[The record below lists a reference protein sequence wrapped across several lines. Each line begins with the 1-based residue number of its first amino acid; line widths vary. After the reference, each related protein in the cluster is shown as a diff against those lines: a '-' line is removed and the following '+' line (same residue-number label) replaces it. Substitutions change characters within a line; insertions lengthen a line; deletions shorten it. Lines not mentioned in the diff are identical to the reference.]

1 MDYAEDKFGIQMKK
15 TFANISGVAVDKII
29 VRGARQ
35 HNLKSIDLDLPREKF
50 IVVTGLSGSGKSS
63 LAFDTIYAEG
73 QRRYLET
80 MMAYARQ
87 FLQILER
94 PDVDRIEGLSPSVA
108 IEQKTIS
115 NNPHS
120 TVGTVTEIYDYVRL
134 LFAKVGTQFC
144 VKCNIPVEQQSPDQ
158 IIQNILD
165 KFEGRNIV
173 LLAPLVV
180 GRKGHYRELFR
191 ELMAEGFVQARVDG
205 TLRDL
210 HEGLELSRYGTHNI
224 ELAVDKLKVQKK
236 SVSRLRESL
245 KLGLERGSGT
255 IIVQDHDLKKDHF
268 FSRLRSCPKCGT
280 SYSDLAPNSFS
291 FNSKFGMC
299 RACGGTGLSRDI
311 NPDAVIVDQK
321 LSITDGALLF
331 PKRDDFFLISLLNS
345 LLLPYGVDTNT
356 PFENFDETVLDLI
369 FFGKNQKD
377 SRKGIKFAG
386 VSISN
391 LNSKFEGLVPMLR
404 ELDFEVYF
412 GKDSREIEAH
422 LPLSQCTTCNGTR
435 LRNESRFVRV
445 VDASGSELTID
456 TVVSDS
462 VDRVTA
468 SFDKLKLPKRS
479 EKIALPILHEI
490 TTRLKFLL
498 NVGLDYL
505 SLNRPAGTLSGGE
518 SQRIRLATQ
527 IGSQLT
533 GVLYVIDEPSIGL
546 HQRDNVRLIDSLK
559 SLRDLGNTVLVV
571 EHDRETMEN
580 ADYIV
585 DLGPG
590 AGEHGGRVV
599 KAGTLQEIL
608 SEHHDS
614 LTAAYL
620 RGDKSI
626 PVRPK
631 ETLRKPNGSFLTLS
645 GATGNNLKS
654 VELKIPLGLFT
665 CVTGVSG
672 SGKSSLIN
680 DTLYRILGKKF
691 YRLSEQPLPYKSI
704 SGIQHIDKVVDVDQ
718 SPIGRTPR
726 SNPAT
731 YVGVFTAIRD
741 LFAQL
746 PESKMRGYKP
756 GRFSFNVQEGRC
768 PACEGDGMRKI
779 EMSFLPDVYVK
790 CEVCNGKRY
799 SAATLDVRY
808 KGKTIADVLEMTV
821 EDALKLFEEIPPI
834 RRKLETMNEVGL
846 GYLRLGQ
853 SSVTLSGGEAQRVK
867 LSTELAKVATGKTL
881 YILDEPTT
889 GLHFEDIR
897 ILLDLLHKLVDR
909 GNTVLIVEHNLDV
922 IKCADWIID
931 LGPEG
936 GADGGTIV
944 AEGPPHSITRTKA
957 SYTGRYLAD
966 YMGNKTVGTPAGN

>member
-1 MDYAEDKFGIQMKK
+1 MKK
-15 TFANISGVAVDKII
+15 TSGDVPKNALDNIVI
-29 VRGARQ
+29 RGARQ

-50 IVVTGLSGSGKSS
+50 IVITGLSGSGKSS

-94 PDVDRIEGLSPSVA
+94 PDVDLIEGLSPSVA

-115 NNPHS
+115 TNPHS
-120 TVGTVTEIYDYVRL
+120 SVGTVTEIYDYVRL

-144 VKCNIPVEQQSPDQ
+144 VNCDIPVQQQTPDQ
-158 IIQNILD
+158 IHQAIMRDFNS
-165 KFEGRNIV
+165 RNII

-191 ELMAEGFVQARVDG
+191 ELMSEGFIQARVDG
-205 TLRDL
+205 VLKDIQ
-210 HEGLELSRYGTHNI
+210 EGMEVSRYGTHNI
-224 ELAVDKLKVQKK
+224 ELVVDKLKMQAK
-236 SVSRLRESL
+236 SSSRLRESL

-255 IIVQDHDLKKDHF
+255 IIIQDNETRKDTF
-268 FSRLRSCPKCGT
+268 FSRLRSCPKCGA
-280 SYSDLAPNSFS
+280 SYPDLAPNSFS

-299 RACGGTGLSRDI
+299 RTCGGTGLSRDI
-311 NPDAVIVDQK
+311 TPEAIIVDPK
-321 LSITDGALLF
+321 MSIAEGALIF
-331 PKRDDFFLISLLNS
+331 PKRDDFFLLSMLNS
-345 LLLPYGVDTNT
+345 LLEPHSVNTNT
-356 PFENFDETVLDLI
+356 PFEQFSSTVRDLI
-369 FFGKNQKD
+369 FYGKNQKAGK
-377 SRKGIKFAG
+377 KGISFAG

-391 LNSKFEGLVPMLR
+391 LNNKFEGLVPMLKQ
-404 ELDFEVYF
+404 LDFEVYF
-412 GKDSREIEAH
+412 GKDAEEIEAH
-422 LPLSQCTTCNGTR
+422 LPFTECKTCAGTR
-435 LRNESRFVRV
+435 LRPESRFVRV
-445 VDASGSELTID
+445 IDSDGTETII
-456 TVVSDS
+456 DS
-462 VDRVTA
+462 VVKNSIDKVSSAMDRLT
-468 SFDKLKLPKRS
+468 LPKRS
-479 EKIALPILHEI
+479 LKIAQPILHEI
-490 TTRLKFLL
+490 RTRLKFLL

-505 SLNRPAGTLSGGE
+505 NLNRPSGTLSGGE

-546 HQRDNVRLIDSLK
+546 HQRDNVRLIESLK
-559 SLRDLGNTVLVV
+559 SLRDLGNTVIVV

-590 AGEHGGRVV
+590 AGEHGGHVV
-599 KAGTLQEIL
+599 KSGTLQELL
-608 SEHHDS
+608 SEKEES

-620 RGDKSI
+620 RDEKEI

-631 ETLRKPNGSFLTLS
+631 ELLRKPNDAFLYLK
-645 GATGNNLKS
+645 GASGNNLKS
-654 VELKIPLGLFT
+654 VDVKFPIGLLV

-672 SGKSSLIN
+672 SGKSTLIN
-680 DTLYRILGKKF
+680 DTLYRILGKRF
-691 YRLSEQPLPYKSI
+691 YRMSDQPLPYGEI
-704 SGIQHIDKVVDVDQ
+704 SGMELIDKVVDVDQ

-741 LFAQL
+741 LFSQL
-746 PESKMRGYKP
+746 PESKLRGYRP

-790 CEVCNGKRY
+790 CEVCNGKRF
-799 SAATLDVRY
+799 SAATLDVKY
-808 KGKTIADVLEMTV
+808 KGKSIADVLELTV
-821 EDALKLFEEIPPI
+821 EEASHLFEDIPSI
-834 RRKLETMNEVGL
+834 RRKLQTMVDVGL

-853 SSVTLSGGEAQRVK
+853 SSTTLSGGEAQRVK
-867 LSTELAKVATGKTL
+867 LATELSKVATGKTL

-936 GADGGTIV
+936 GEGGGRIV
-944 AEGPPHSITRTKA
+944 AQGPPETIIKSKG
-957 SYTGRYLAD
+957 SYTGRFLAD
-966 YMGNKTVGTPAGN
+966 YLKNGTNGSARRN

>member
-1 MDYAEDKFGIQMKK
+1 MKK
-15 TFANISGVAVDKII
+15 AANNRQKSSLDKII
-29 VRGARQ
+29 IRGARQ
-35 HNLKSIDLDLPREKF
+35 HNLKSIDLDLPRDKF
-50 IVVTGLSGSGKSS
+50 IVMTGISGSGKSS

-87 FLQILER
+87 FLQVLER
-94 PDVDRIEGLSPSVA
+94 PDVDLIEGLSPSVA

-115 NNPHS
+115 TNPHS

-134 LFAKVGTQFC
+134 LFAKVGTQYC
-144 VKCNIPVEQQSPDQ
+144 VNCNIPVQQQTPDQ
-158 IIQNILD
+158 ILKTVLSDYEN
-165 KFEGRNIV
+165 RNAV
-173 LLAPLVV
+173 LLAPIVI

-191 ELMAEGFVQARVDG
+191 ELMAEGFVQVRVDG
-205 TLRDL
+205 TLKDL
-210 HEGLELSRYGTHNI
+210 QEGMEVSRYGTHNI
-224 ELAVDKLKVQKK
+224 ELAVDKLKIQKK
-236 SVSRLRESL
+236 SASRLRESL

-255 IIVQDHDLKKDHF
+255 IILYDHDLKSDNF

-280 SYSDLAPNSFS
+280 SYPDLAPNSFS

-299 RACGGTGLSRDI
+299 RTCGGTGLSRDI
-311 NPDAVIVDQK
+311 TPESLIVDPK
-321 LSITDGALLF
+321 LSLTEGALLF
-331 PKRDDFFLISLLNS
+331 PKRDDFFLMSLLNS
-345 LLLPYGVDTNT
+345 LLEPHKVNTNT
-356 PFENFDETVLDLI
+356 PFEKLEPAVLDLI
-369 FFGKNQKD
+369 FFGRNLKENK
-377 SRKGIKFAG
+377 KGIKFAG

-391 LNSKFEGLVPMLR
+391 LNSRFEGLVPMLKD
-404 ELDFEVYF
+404 LDFDVYF
-412 GKDSREIEAH
+412 GKDAREIEAH
-422 LPLSQCTTCNGTR
+422 LPYSECKACEGSR
-435 LRNESRFVRV
+435 LRPESRAVRV
-445 VDASGSELTID
+445 VDAAGGEVTID
-456 TVVSDS
+456 SVVKHAIDKTS
-462 VDRVTA
+462 A
-468 SFDKLKLPKRS
+468 LFDALALPKRNQ
-479 EKIALPILHEI
+479 KIAQPILHEI
-490 TTRLKFLL
+490 RTRLKFLL

-505 SLNRPAGTLSGGE
+505 NLNRPSGTLSGGE

-546 HQRDNVRLIDSLK
+546 HQRDNIRLINSLK
-559 SLRDLGNTVLVV
+559 SLRDLGNTVIVV

-599 KAGTLQEIL
+599 KAGTLKELL
-608 SEHHDS
+608 SEKKDS

-620 RGDKSI
+620 RDEREI
-626 PVRPK
+626 PMRPNDL
-631 ETLRKPNGSFLTLS
+631 LRKPNGSSIFLR
-645 GATGNNLKS
+645 GASGNNLKNID
-654 VELKIPLGLFT
+654 VKFPLGLFV

-672 SGKSSLIN
+672 SGKSTLIN
-680 DTLYRILGKKF
+680 DTLYRILGKRF
-691 YRLSEQPLPYKSI
+691 YRLSDQPLPYKSI
-704 SGIQHIDKVVDVDQ
+704 SGIELIDKVVDVDQ

-746 PESKMRGYKP
+746 PESKMRGYRP

-808 KGKTIADVLEMTV
+808 KGKTVADVLELTV
-821 EDALKLFEEIPPI
+821 EEALALFEEIPSI
-834 RRKLETMNEVGL
+834 KRKLHTMNEVGL

-853 SSVTLSGGEAQRVK
+853 SSTTLSGGEAQRVK
-867 LSTELAKVATGKTL
+867 LATELSKVATGKTL

-897 ILLDLLHKLVDR
+897 ILLDLLHKLVDK
-909 GNTVLIVEHNLDV
+909 GNTVVIVEHNLDV

-931 LGPEG
+931 LGAEG
-936 GADGGTIV
+936 GDGGGTIV
-944 AEGPPHSITRTKA
+944 SQGPPSHVMKA
-957 SYTGRYLAD
+957 KTSYTGRYLSD
-966 YMGNKTVGTPAGN
+966 YLKNETNGTSGRN